1 MRRRERAPEIS
12 KRETLSKREYEE
24 LKRIEPRIIA
34 PFEELKEI
42 LALPN
47 VREKNWTFSDLKKVL
62 RAIQTKE
69 KEILERT
76 KKVPKIERIE
86 VMADPEEGSWEYIFF
101 EYKKEKGKLPHF
113 SEKPLTEIKVIPR
126 TIAINLS
133 PSAEELSPSHPNFKK
148 NISQSAGHE
157 LLHNIV
163 DYPLTSTT
171 ENGVKFIKAIQ
182 ESLENKNHPSL
193 KGWEFDFS
201 PYKEFLKIDE
211 FLESLFLNICEIAT
225 CKLED
230 ILWKAKKRAVER
242 GILKY
247 AEAHHKALTEELDP
261 LSAKV
266 GILNFS
272 QTKLGKEFEEIALLV
287 LPVLAFREAIATKRG
302 YSRKIRELSHN
313 DAEEICGILG
323 NIRLFRAYEKLVSDF
338 KELYER
344 IEFKE

>member
-86 VMADPEEGSWEYIFF
+86 VMADPEEGSWGYMFF
-101 EYKKEKGKLPHF
+101 EYEKENGILLPL
-113 SEKPLTEIKVIPR
+113 SEKSLTEVKVIPR

-133 PSAEELSPSHPNFKK
+133 PAVEQVSPSHPNFKK
-148 NISQSAGHE
+148 NISQIAGHE

-163 DYPLTSTT
+163 EYPLTSAT
-171 ENGVKFIKAIQ
+171 ENALAFIKAIQ

-201 PYKEFLKIDE
+201 PYKEFLKRDE
-211 FLESLFLNICEIAT
+211 FLESLFVNIWEIVT

-247 AEAHHKALTEELDP
+247 AEAHHKALTEKLDP

-266 GILNFS
+266 GILNFPK
-272 QTKLGKEFEEIALLV
+272 TELGKEFEERALLV
-287 LPVLAFREAIATKRG
+287 LPVLAFREAIATKRS
-302 YSRKIRELSHN
+302 YSGKIIELSYN

-323 NIRLFRAYEKLVSDF
+323 NIRLFRAYERLVSDF
-338 KELYER
+338 EKLYEK